1 MSDKEILD
9 WLNEQIVSEIYL
21 DDGRLIDVRGL
32 DVRKAIQASTPPA
45 TPAPSHVECL
55 RCRFTGTRPT
65 DGNERNPCPVCGA
78 GVYCHQEEAAGVLQD
93 ATPTPTVPPGYTP
106 NPTSISQETVCV
118 CPTCG
123 SRHGFNPVVITK
135 LDWINNAEAG
145 KLAANMSGRG
155 VNPQKGRR
163 NDR

>member
-78 GVYCHQEEAAGVLQD
+78 GVYCHQEEAASVPQ
-93 ATPTPTVPPGYTP
+93 ATRVCTCRKGFPEVCDICQGITGNEKDSSEIQPGDCKVEVAQSYLDESGCTRVRLRKVAPP
-106 NPTSISQETVCV
+106 ETE
-118 CPTCG
+118 
-123 SRHGFNPVVITK
+123 K
-135 LDWINNAEAG
+135 
-145 KLAANMSGRG
+145 
-155 VNPQKGRR
+155 
-163 NDR
+163 